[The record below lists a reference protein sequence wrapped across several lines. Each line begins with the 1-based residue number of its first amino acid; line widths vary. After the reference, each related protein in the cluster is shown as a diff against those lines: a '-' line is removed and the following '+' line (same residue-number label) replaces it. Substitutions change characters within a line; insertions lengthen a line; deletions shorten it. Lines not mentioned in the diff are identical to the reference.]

1 MACSASNGDSCIQVG
16 TGGVVKDVRV
26 HKEVIAK
33 VSAGAEALGFIPQ
46 GVMESPIKGAT
57 SGNTEFLAHF
67 IRDPAKEHLAV
78 AAVAEV
84 DAYFASQPQSRASSR

>member
-1 MACSASNGDSCIQVG
+1 MQVG
-16 TGGVVKDVRV
+16 AGGVVKDARV

-67 IRDPAKEHLAV
+67 IRDPAQVHLGV

-84 DAYFASQPQSRASSR
+84 DAYFAAQPKPRATGR